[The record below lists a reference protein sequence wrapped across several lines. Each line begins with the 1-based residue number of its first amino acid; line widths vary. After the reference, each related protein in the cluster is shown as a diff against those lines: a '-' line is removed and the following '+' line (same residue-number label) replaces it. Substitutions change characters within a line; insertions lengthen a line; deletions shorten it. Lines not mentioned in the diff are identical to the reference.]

1 MCKVKRSTERFLIL
15 SCLVI
20 TTKHDFDEKIAIL
33 IFNVEVLKWNTYT
46 GIISRIWCV
55 ERLVA
60 PWRLTS
66 KGYQTGS
73 LMGIFPWRNKARRKS
88 YSLRPHISDVK
99 APHAF
104 DLRWYNIHVI
114 RKEVGREREKSE
126 WRESQRRKMLL
137 HQVESQWFF
146 DWIPVDMI
154 WATHVVLPQFC
165 FIIIPLYVTDH
176 NASPNNLSVFL

>member
-1 MCKVKRSTERFLIL
+1 MAITYPFFTYPFFILTLRSTERFLML
-15 SCLVI
+15 SCLAI
-20 TTKHDFDEKIAIL
+20 TVKHDFDEKIAIL

-55 ERLVA
+55 EWLVA

-73 LMGIFPWRNKARRKS
+73 LMGIFPWRNKARRKP
-88 YSLRPHISDVK
+88 YSLRPRISDVK

-114 RKEVGREREKSE
+114 RKEVGRERRVNDVRAREEK
-126 WRESQRRKMLL
+126 
-137 HQVESQWFF
+137 
-146 DWIPVDMI
+146 
-154 WATHVVLPQFC
+154 C
-165 FIIIPLYVTDH
+165 FSTR
-176 NASPNNLSVFL
+176 SNLSDFSIEFLWIWYELHM